1 MDENLKKRAKAIGV
15 LGLYGFALYQAGS
28 DAQKADQ
35 VNERFDARAAMITA
49 ASGATGTVAQVD
61 LTPYTVVDKQ
71 FYNLEA
77 DYAAN
82 HDIEEQT

>member
-1 MDENLKKRAKAIGV
+1 MDDYLKRIRAG
-15 LGLYGFALYQAGS
+15 GLAVTYGFALYQAGA
-28 DAQKADQ
+28 DTQKADQ
-35 VNERFDARAAMITA
+35 VNERFDARTSMMLA
-49 ASGATGTVAQVD
+49 ASGVTGSVAQID

-82 HDIEEQT
+82 HDIEEQS